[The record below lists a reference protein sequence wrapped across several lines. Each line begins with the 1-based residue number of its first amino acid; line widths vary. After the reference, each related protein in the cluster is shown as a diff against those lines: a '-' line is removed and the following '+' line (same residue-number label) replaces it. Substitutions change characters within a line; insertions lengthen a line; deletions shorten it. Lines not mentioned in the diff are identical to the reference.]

1 MQKHWVKAWI
11 AFAGLLFGF
20 ACSLT
25 MEAVEP
31 QSMLKDF
38 SQDGADLEA
47 SGWKTWSPR
56 PPLLPRCSVDT
67 VCFRSAPSALA
78 ISGNSN
84 PAAYGGWAFRFK
96 NLKPEQR
103 YKLTAYFKTRAVGQP
118 HRQVVARVDWRGK
131 DGQRVGQPD
140 YAFKVEPADN
150 GWKRL
155 SMEVPAP
162 KEASEAKLELA
173 LGWSPQG
180 TVWWDDISWEEVP
193 APGPRLVRLGLVS
206 LRPQDTGSKDGSLQA
221 FLKALDQVAVD
232 KPDLVCLGEGITMVG
247 NSASYAELAE
257 ALPGPTT
264 RVLGEKARQHHMYV
278 VAGLYER
285 EGETF
290 YNTAVLIDR
299 EGKLAGKYRKVYLP
313 REEIEGGLTPGIA
326 FPVFQTDF
334 GRIGIMI
341 CWDSE
346 YADPARA
353 LAYQGAD
360 IILLPIWGGNMKLM
374 QARAIENHLYLL
386 SSGYDVETALI
397 DPLGEVLFSTQES
410 GVYRTF
416 SIDLNRRFADPWL
429 GDMRGRF
436 HKELHW
442 DNPTLIQENE

>member
-1 MQKHWVKAWI
+1 MRKNWVKGWI
-11 AFAGLLFGF
+11 AFAGFWFGF
-20 ACSLT
+20 ACSLAT
-25 MEAVEP
+25 ETVEH

-56 PPLLPRCSVDT
+56 PPLLPRCYVDT

-84 PAAYGGWAFRFK
+84 AAAYGGWTFPFRD
-96 NLKPEQR
+96 LKPGQHYR
-103 YKLTAYFKTRAVGQP
+103 LTAYFKTRAVAQP

-140 YAFKVEPADN
+140 YVFKVEPAGN
-150 GWKRL
+150 AWKRL
-155 SMEVPAP
+155 AMEVPAP
-162 KEASEAKLELA
+162 KGASEARLELA

-193 APGPRLVRLGLVS
+193 APESRLVRLGLVS
-206 LRPQDTGSKDGSLQA
+206 LRPQNTGSRYGSLQA
-221 FLKALDQVAVD
+221 FLKALDQVAAGR
-232 KPDLVCLGEGITMVG
+232 PDLVCLGEGITMVG
-247 NSASYAELAE
+247 NSASYADLAE
-257 ALPGPTT
+257 PLPGPTT
-264 RVLGEKARQHHMYV
+264 RALGEKARQHHMYV

-285 EGETF
+285 EGEAL

-299 EGKLAGKYRKVYLP
+299 EGRLAGKYRKVYLP
-313 REEIEGGLTPGIA
+313 REEIEGGLTPGVT
-326 FPVFQTDF
+326 FPVFEADF

-353 LAYQGAD
+353 LAYQGAE
-360 IILLPIWGGNMKLM
+360 IILLPIWGGYMKLM
-374 QARAIENHLYLL
+374 QARALENHLYLL

-397 DPLGEVLFSTQES
+397 DPLGEVLFSTKES

-416 SIDLNRRFADPWL
+416 SIDLNQRFADPWL

-442 DNPTLIQENE
+442 DNPSLIQENE